1 MSFEYSGRT
10 IPDDDA
16 GLDALIRLE
25 ANRTLVEDRR
35 DGRPEAQLDWISGM
49 LTVHHDLIQRFE
61 DAYLRLMK
69 EADPGVVRAILD
81 QADQHPS
88 QGGFVHVLVS
98 AIADSSTAL
107 SQSNDPLRTDG
118 TTLLG
123 ATVRELNRL
132 TSHRASLTPK
142 AASQLAKVDR
152 FEDGWPESDLL
163 LLAFDFGHYSGRL
176 LPTLQRLS
184 SDEEALSLFASAMSN
199 AGPPLSTDGFD
210 LIGRAGGSVR
220 DNFASVL
227 RAFLSSAEQSRQ
239 LLLASDRLK
248 DLPPNVQQAL
258 LTPRPDPWPDYA
270 SRLRV
275 T

>member
-10 IPDDDA
+10 IPDDEP
-16 GLDALIRLE
+16 GLEALVKRE

-49 LTVHHDLIQRFE
+49 LTVHPDLVERFQG
-61 DAYLRLMK
+61 AYLRLMN

-88 QGGFVHVLVS
+88 QVGYVQLLVT
-98 AIADSSTAL
+98 AIADSSSAL

-132 TSHRASLTPK
+132 TSHRAPLTPK
-142 AASQLAKVDR
+142 AASQLARIDR

-163 LLAFDFGHYSGRL
+163 LLAFDFSHYSDRL

-210 LIGRAGGSVR
+210 LIGRTGGPVR

-239 LLLASDRLK
+239 LLLSSERFK
-248 DLPPNVQQAL
+248 DLPPKVQQAL
-258 LTPRPDPWPDYA
+258 RTPRPDPWPKYA
-270 SRLRV
+270 SRLGV